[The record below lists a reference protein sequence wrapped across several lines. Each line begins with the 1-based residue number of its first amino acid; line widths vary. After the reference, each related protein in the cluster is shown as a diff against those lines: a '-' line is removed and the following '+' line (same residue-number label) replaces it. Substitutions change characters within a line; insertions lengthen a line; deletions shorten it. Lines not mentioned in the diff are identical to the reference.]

1 MKIEISLLI
10 AIGGVFLSAITV
22 YIAIKKNT
30 KIDVEEQAKK
40 VANEKIIQFQLDE
53 LKEDVKKILSKLD
66 KQELEIKRMIKEEMD
81 HHIEV
86 YHKEGLK

>member
-1 MKIEISLLI
+1 MKIEINLLI
-10 AIGGVFLSAITV
+10 ALAGVLLSVITV

-30 KIDVEEQAKK
+30 KVDVEEQAKK

-53 LKEDVKKILSKLD
+53 IKEEVKKILTKLD
-66 KQELEIKRMIKEEMD
+66 KQELEIKRIIKEEMD

-86 YHKEGLK
+86 YHKGE

>member
-1 MKIEISLLI
+1 MKVEINLLI
-10 AIGGVFLSAITV
+10 AFGGVLLSAITV
-22 YIAIKKNT
+22 YIAIKKNS

-53 LKEDVKKILSKLD
+53 IKEEVKKILAKLD

-86 YHKEGLK
+86 YHKGD

>member
-10 AIGGVFLSAITV
+10 AFGGVLLSAITV

-30 KIDVEEQAKK
+30 KVDVEEQAKK
-40 VANEKIIQFQLDE
+40 EADIKIIQYQLNE
-53 LKEDVKKILSKLD
+53 LKDDVKKILSKIDMFD
-66 KQELEIKRMIKEEMD
+66 KDVNERIEKAIE

-86 YHKEGLK
+86 YHKGD

>member
-10 AIGGVFLSAITV
+10 AMGGVLLSAITV

>member
-1 MKIEISLLI
+1 MKIEINLLI
-10 AIGGVFLSAITV
+10 ALAGVLLSVITV

-30 KIDVEEQAKK
+30 KVDVEEQAKK

-53 LKEDVKKILSKLD
+53 IKEEVKKILTKLD
-66 KQELEIKRMIKEEMD
+66 RQELEIKRIIKEEMD

-86 YHKEGLK
+86 YHKGV

>member
-10 AIGGVFLSAITV
+10 ALGGVLLSAITV

-30 KIDVEEQAKK
+30 KVDVKEQAEKA
-40 VANEKIIQFQLDE
+40 ANEKIIQFQLNE
-53 LKEDVKKILSKLD
+53 LKEDVKKILAKFDNLEKDIDERISKAM
-66 KQELEIKRMIKEEMD
+66 E

-86 YHKEGLK
+86 YHKGD